1 MGGGVSQ
8 PTVNDARE
16 PIDGGQVERRQRGHF
31 DPGQFESPLHEFAEH
46 PDRIPGKAFPEA
58 GVGGQSADQE
68 FDVLVHRAV
77 G

>member
-1 MGGGVSQ
+1 MSQ
-8 PTVNDARE
+8 PAVNDARE
-16 PIDGGQVERRQRGHF
+16 LIDGSQVEGGQRGHL
-31 DPGQFESPLHEFAEH
+31 DARQLKAALHERAQH
-46 PDRIPGKAFPEA
+46 PVRIPGKARPEV